1 MSFAQDYMPSLWVT
15 LSEQSEL
22 LGTSVSDSVIGQEDA
37 FDEAESQLVDAEDEE
52 LIEVN
57 AKDLAKRCLEL
68 IGLEMG
74 LGGAVAL

>member
-1 MSFAQDYMPSLWVT
+1 MPSLWVT
-15 LSEQSEL
+15 LSERSEL
-22 LGTSVSDSVIGQEDA
+22 LETSVSDSVIGQGDA
-37 FDEAESQLVDAEDEE
+37 VDETESQLVDAEEEE

-68 IGLEMG
+68 IGLGMG

>member
-15 LSEQSEL
+15 LSEQAEL
-22 LGTSVSDSVIGQEDA
+22 LGTSVPELVIGREDA
-37 FDEAESQLVDAEDEE
+37 LDEPGSQLDAEDEE
-52 LIEVN
+52 LVEVN

-74 LGGAVAL
+74 LGGA

>member
-1 MSFAQDYMPSLWVT
+1 MPSLWVT

-22 LGTSVSDSVIGQEDA
+22 LGTSVSDPVIGQGDA
-37 FDEAESQLVDAEDEE
+37 VDETESQLEDAEEEE

-68 IGLEMG
+68 IGLGMG